1 LGKTARTTRTVS
13 AGISGIGC
21 GFIDIV
27 GLLHCVWGIQ
37 LSLYFI
43 KKGALGFRH
52 QYQRGEE
59 PQLHYQKQMDT
70 FVDTCNNGLMLRSF
84 TIVIFMDDYL
94 FLVEW
99 CSVQKWRGAIQVN
112 RASPNT

>member
-1 LGKTARTTRTVS
+1 VVLVAKSTIKLELGCLKLKITLTFT
-13 AGISGIGC
+13 I
-21 GFIDIV
+21 
-27 GLLHCVWGIQ
+27 
-37 LSLYFI
+37 
-43 KKGALGFRH
+43 RH
-52 QYQRGEE
+52 QYQCGEE

-70 FVDTCNNGLMLRSF
+70 FVDICNNGLMLRSF